1 MAIKGKDFKKAVSF
15 IKEFLMKLPED
26 PECAELRDNLNLA
39 LLHMKKYF
47 KTVWLLQEKE
57 RSGGDKLAQSL
68 PRGSGPSSLHQD
80 DPDRF
85 HWKWVSTD
93 RTNQLRV
100 SLPLDGKEL
109 PMMPLILQATKEG
122 DKELVEQLIEK
133 EPMSVHASDDLGRN
147 AVMYAAH
154 YDKLDCL
161 DVLLAAH
168 ADPSA
173 RSEDTY
179 TACHVAVHGGNW
191 EALERLL
198 AHDADP
204 EIQDNIGRAPLHWA
218 ALLPEID
225 CLDMLLKAVVNR
237 SPRDRD
243 GLTPA
248 MWACHV
254 DNKTHF
260 DLITAGQHKVE
271 EHDGIERDMMERTWI
286 HWSVKRSESLEC
298 LDSLLSPA
306 TAAIKDKEGRTAIHL
321 AASLGALD
329 ACRLIVSKVGPDCL
343 NETDHQN
350 RTCLHLATV
359 GGHGEVVNFLLDH
372 GADVNRLDSSE
383 KTAWDYAEEKDLH
396 YCKLIIDSYHS
407 PRERA
412 PSRGRNRHKAKEE
425 NNNSIQNSG
434 NNPSSQ
440 PNRQQLSPDHE
451 GRIPSPP
458 HQPRPF
464 IQAPPPP
471 KRGHSPRRP
480 SPSIPT
486 HPYMGMVQPAPQTQL
501 NEESLD
507 GPDHCAHEGGSAPL
521 ESDIVISPVDSEQGE
536 VVQYKPPSDREFV
549 QSQEGAIINS
559 DMQPSS
565 QIAAEKEG
573 QVTRGPRLP
582 RGRSGSVVSDMS
594 EQSINFGMDVSDI
607 EGEEGTKEEGRV
619 SERLKEPVAS
629 PGWIPHPSGQVVV
642 NQKLPMPPRPPSPAL
657 APSSAPHSLS
667 SPPSPSHAMP
677 SSPSPSAPPM
687 PQIAPFNKA
696 PLQGAQSP
704 PLTTPPQQQQ
714 QPQQQQKQKKLPPQP
729 LEALT
734 AISPRRLLPLGD
746 PLAPQPLPLAPQPL
760 PLALP
765 EAGLTTTGGK
775 AKKKKKKKGSAGGGK
790 EEGLSLTAPHQPI
803 APIRS
808 PTNAPEP
815 DFALRP
821 PSPGFLSPAGHP
833 STPNNHHPAPNNQH
847 SPSPTPTPR
856 NLNRSPQLPINH
868 HQPHASKE
876 IAQVAPLQPGGGMPK
891 TQQHQQQNRNGAW
904 EVSWEPKRPS
914 MPAPPVTPRDGRGG
928 GGEGGGLPAPGS
940 GSLLPQATP
949 QGGML
954 LDRGNS
960 GGGGGG
966 GGGGKLSPRGSSPQP
981 AQISPRGNQN
991 KSGNHN
997 QGGLTE
1003 LQRPRTP
1010 QMPVTARFPDT
1021 RGRTPSSLPAHPPPG
1036 RP

>member
-1 MAIKGKDFKKAVSF
+1 MTIKGKDFKKAVSF

-57 RSGGDKLAQSL
+57 RNNSSGDKLAQSL

-93 RTNQLRV
+93 RTNPLRV

-109 PMMPLILQATKEG
+109 PVLPLILQATKEG
-122 DKELVEQLIEK
+122 DKELVEQLIDK
-133 EPMSVHASDDLGRN
+133 EPMCVHASDDLGRN

-154 YDKLDCL
+154 YDKLDCM
-161 DVLLAAH
+161 DVLLTAH
-168 ADPSA
+168 ADPSV
-173 RSEDTY
+173 RSKDNY

-191 EALERLL
+191 EALEKLL
-198 AHDADP
+198 AHDADT
-204 EIQDNIGRAPLHWA
+204 ETQDNIGRAPLHWA
-218 ALLPEID
+218 ALLPDID
-225 CLDMLLKAVVNR
+225 CLDMLLKADVNR
-237 SPRDRD
+237 SPRDCD

-260 DLITAGQHKVE
+260 DLITSGQHKVE
-271 EHDGIERDMMERTWI
+271 EDDGIERDLLGRTWI

-329 ACRLIVSKVGPDCL
+329 ACRLVVSKVGPDSL
-343 NETDHQN
+343 NETDNHD
-350 RTCLHLATV
+350 RTCLHLATI

-372 GADVNRLDSSE
+372 GADVNRLDRSK

-396 YCKLIIDSYHS
+396 YCKLIIESYCS
-407 PRERA
+407 PRERT
-412 PSRGRNRHKAKEE
+412 PSRGRNRHRGTEV
-425 NNNSIQNSG
+425 NNNSIPNSG

-440 PNRQQLSPDHE
+440 SNHQQLSPDHE

-464 IQAPPPP
+464 IQALPPP

-480 SPSIPT
+480 SPNRPT
-486 HPYMGMVQPAPQTQL
+486 HPHTGMVHPAPQSQL
-501 NEESLD
+501 NDEPLD
-507 GPDHCAHEGGSAPL
+507 GPNHSTQEEGSAPL
-521 ESDIVISPVDSEQGE
+521 ESDIVISPVDSEQGK
-536 VVQYKPPSDREFV
+536 VVQYRPPSEGEIV
-549 QSQEGAIINS
+549 QSQEGAIIDS

-565 QIAAEKEG
+565 QVAEKEE
-573 QVTRGPRLP
+573 QAKGPRNP
-582 RGRSGSVVSDMS
+582 RGRSCSVVSDMS

-607 EGEEGTKEEGRV
+607 EGEDGTKESGRV
-619 SERLKEPVAS
+619 NERLIEPVPS
-629 PGWIPHPSGQVVV
+629 PGWKSQPTSQTVV
-642 NQKLPMPPRPPSPAL
+642 NQKLPIPPRPPSPAL
-657 APSSAPHSLS
+657 APTSPPHPLS
-667 SPPSPSHAMP
+667 SPTSPSHTVP
-677 SSPSPSAPPM
+677 SSTSPSAPPM
-687 PQIAPFNKA
+687 PQITPFTKA
-696 PLQGAQSP
+696 PLQGPQSP
-704 PLTTPPQQQQ
+704 PPSAPPQQQQ
-714 QPQQQQKQKKLPPQP
+714 QQQKQPKQQQG
-729 LEALT
+729 LT
-734 AISPRRLLPLGD
+734 GVSPRRLMPLAD
-746 PLAPQPLPLAPQPL
+746 PLVPQTLPP
-760 PLALP
+760 ALP
-765 EAGLTTTGGK
+765 ETGGGTGSSALGGK
-775 AKKKKKKKGSAGGGK
+775 GKKKKKRKGSAGGGK
-790 EEGLSLTAPHQPI
+790 DDWGSLVAPHQPI

-808 PTNAPEP
+808 PTNPPEP

-821 PSPGFLSPAGHP
+821 PSPGFLSAPGHP
-833 STPNNHHPAPNNQH
+833 PNSNNHHPTPSNQH

-856 NLNRSPQLPINH
+856 NLNRSPQPPVNH
-868 HQPHASKE
+868 HQPHQSQE
-876 IAQVAPLQPGGGMPK
+876 LAQVAPLQAGGGVSK
-891 TQQHQQQNRNGAW
+891 TQQHQGQNRNGAW
-904 EVSWEPKRPS
+904 EVSWEPKRPG
-914 MPAPPVTPRDGRGG
+914 MPAPPVTPRDNRGG
-928 GGEGGGLPAPGS
+928 GGLPSPGS
-940 GSLLPQATP
+940 GSLLPQATS

-960 GGGGGG
+960 GGGGA
-966 GGGGKLSPRGSSPQP
+966 GGGGKSPRGSSPQP
-981 AQISPRGNQN
+981 AQISPRGSKN
-991 KSGNHN
+991 KSGSHN

-1021 RGRTPSSLPAHPPPG
+1021 RGRTSGSLPAHPPPG